1 MKNYYLYLYHQV
13 QICLKNGDLIEG
25 ELQEISADS
34 LLLSGCTYLLD
45 DIADLRHLGLL
56 TEYDPS
62 TRKGRIDSVYECVL
76 PETKDHPPLCPT
88 TYREHEYTVSCHLML
103 QNRKIYA
110 ADVEITSYRHLM
122 QTDILSEDDFL
133 YFFCDRTCKVGK
145 LISPENPA
153 LLFEQQRFPIRLSDV
168 CDITRLP
175 SVNDKVSVLGKD
187 KLSRTGIVTAV
198 KDSFFSLL
206 CPDGLFPIDYENILS
221 LRYYGRITDSSGSI
235 DERYRFEGPS
245 YFHEDSRTSAV
256 EIDAEVSYIVGIN
269 DHFLIAKD
277 IRLHS
282 DSLEETAVK
291 EQLGIILHI
300 DTSHQKGVGYI
311 GSEFTVKSL
320 DSSEGQK
327 KGSIVFY
334 RHQMPFSYVNRYIY
348 VVKYTTLPKKNNEPF
363 FLLDTMEYLEK
374 YEYDRY
380 SVVRINP
387 DNQIEA
393 VPIFQAK
400 IDKYRQKNVL
410 VYCKDSSIHSGVLTG
425 DDPQQIFLQTQDGNV
440 SLLFA
445 EIEQIRILGTVTTYL
460 SNGTGWID
468 KYFFFHIHSLRHVY
482 NIQDLREGGRVSF
495 LLRNTGKGNGIDCT
509 DIEVLPEEEALLTA
523 WDGEQ
528 VCLVSKEEYRTA
540 KGSFRLLENS
550 SEFSLDTLD
559 LKRFDYPVHYMPNEN
574 GTSIRLTEIGAPQP
588 KVFFGYI
595 ENYYNY
601 SGKKFGFIIPEQYFD
616 DPDRERSVTDVY
628 CSAASIGES
637 ETSMDTF
644 NHFYYVS
651 YTLNHLVSGIKEPAE
666 SVHLIEARKKTQK
679 SPAVKET
686 GDSTSNPLP
695 LSAHQVPDF
704 VPGESFFVMSENGQY
719 LLEEYASSD
728 DDQIRTKQDTRID
741 PKENRIHRFA
751 VLTDFDKDFQTGRLN
766 GLLQF
771 PFSLMETK
779 TLNLVK
785 SAGKKIL
792 LSYIFDRDQLLQV
805 ERVPQEVLA
814 LMRWKKGRVT
824 KTSFTENQRLLTI
837 DAKVKH
843 YLSVLSDG
851 PVNKKAADKKI
862 LRKEL
867 YYREVRCPQ
876 WNANA
881 SISLQTIAA
890 DVHLTSETALIDYD
904 FVQDRYLAYR
914 NNSYYFPIEGDTFV
928 LSSLVQQET
937 LVSFAPEPNPY
948 FLKAYLPS
956 SADDSGKPSIV
967 RQISNTPASLP
978 KHGAK
983 LSETDLG
990 RFCLQSVDLRK
1001 IPLPSSLAV
1010 SSETHFVSPDQAFS
1024 IFEFLSRKTSRLSSA
1039 EWFALADL
1047 SEQMNGEQRSSLRKS
1062 NRPTDRQKL
1071 LRSGFRKKIQEIA
1084 WDPDALSDEYSYFQ
1098 SEILKDSTQKI
1109 DICDN
1114 LYRLLLPNFYNRIDF
1129 AEKLQ
1134 QLHTGRTKAKIEDL
1148 RDLFQRNC
1156 LNENARSI
1164 LSHLVTLNEQ
1174 SVDLLLSNKILTED
1188 PILYKSFAEFT
1199 RRIDPSDFFENIHPL
1214 LLHLRN
1220 VYRQDKQRF
1229 QEKIGQISADFC
1241 SRIADLLHAATRR
1254 FFLFLG
1260 NEDARRLEFIA
1271 KLCRN
1276 IEENR
1281 YLGFL
1286 SYEQALRDGYRQIT
1300 NFQRELAEHPT
1311 REAIEL
1317 LWIHQIPDKIRQEIA
1332 SELHYLYQREEYY
1345 PEIRCFPN
1353 EYEINGNERTLTLII
1368 QNSSKRSQDIQT
1380 ARDAVLYLECFELGN
1395 DGIEQEIKLRDT
1407 DLKPGLRYSVDVKV
1421 DPAALNIDRFDVY
1434 WRVEYN
1440 CYDGFDEVP
1449 TRRKKIQEGSE
1460 PMHFQK
1466 KSADRFFKDP
1476 NAANPYRE
1484 PAIGRPLENDSMFF
1498 GRKQEI
1504 HDIWSHF
1511 IDDREE
1517 MLPGQAVIV
1526 YGQKKCGKTSLIN
1539 QIKNK
1544 IADTPKVRE
1553 QAIIID
1559 FDNILETNGGA
1570 TGLKHF
1576 NLNFYANI
1584 LDKFDDAVY
1593 TNHKDVLQM
1602 MEENGL
1608 DIPDIIDTPESAAFR
1623 FQRFFKDFKKY
1634 DQGRHKILLIMDEF
1648 TLLCTR
1654 ILVDLDKHPEYQGIP
1669 NFIKMLSGMG
1679 FIQIIIGHAAMM
1691 RALATLGIIN
1701 HTAEFTKKIEL
1712 SALKESDAA
1721 DLVRLPMQKSFG
1733 FDVYSTP
1740 LGENAVDYLLDLAGC
1755 SPSVL
1760 MRLCDQMFRFYI
1772 ETIDGPQ
1779 IKKPEAE
1786 KMVAEYINRLDMST
1800 FDLLLTEDGDE
1811 GGYFEERP
1819 SYLYLKNIA
1828 AESCRSFDHRCPF
1841 ETPTPELSETK
1852 NSEIR
1857 ETLLDRKVLCVED
1870 GRIWIRMRLFVE
1882 YLRNKYG
1889 F

>member
-380 SVVRINP
+380 SVVRIHP

-495 LLRNTGKGNGIDCT
+495 LLRNTRKGNGIDCT

-523 WDGEQ
+523 WNGEQ

-540 KGSFRLLENS
+540 KGSFR
-550 SEFSLDTLD
+550 
-559 LKRFDYPVHYMPNEN
+559 
-574 GTSIRLTEIGAPQP
+574 
-588 KVFFGYI
+588 
-595 ENYYNY
+595 
-601 SGKKFGFIIPEQYFD
+601 
-616 DPDRERSVTDVY
+616 
-628 CSAASIGES
+628 
-637 ETSMDTF
+637 
-644 NHFYYVS
+644 
-651 YTLNHLVSGIKEPAE
+651 
-666 SVHLIEARKKTQK
+666 
-679 SPAVKET
+679 
-686 GDSTSNPLP
+686 
-695 LSAHQVPDF
+695 HQVPDF

-766 GLLQF
+766 DLLQF

-914 NNSYYFPIEGDTFV
+914 NNSYYFPVEGDTFV

-1010 SSETHFVSPDQAFS
+1010 SSETQFVSPDQAFS

-1047 SEQMNGEQRSSLRKS
+1047 SEQMNVEQRSSLRKS

-1109 DICDN
+1109 DIFDN

-1188 PILYKSFAEFT
+1188 PILYKSFAEFA

-1544 IADTPKVRE
+1544 ITDTPKVRE